1 MKSKT
6 VKDPGLGSKFQ
17 KPINRMMNP
26 DGSYNIVRKG
36 GLNNYQ
42 DFYKFLLDIK
52 WPLFFVFIT
61 IFYVSLNLI
70 FTALYLIIG
79 IDQLRGISSNQS
91 DFFNA
96 FSFSAQTF
104 TTVGYGAI
112 SPNGKGVSIL
122 AMIEAYAGLLSFALA
137 TGLLYGRFSKPSL
150 KIIFSENL
158 LLTPYENG
166 MSFMFKMVNTRNN
179 VLLNTK
185 VTTLFIMDKGI
196 GEEAYNKEYFPLNLE
211 SDKVNFFPLTWTL
224 VHKIDENSPAFEIS
238 LSELKKR
245 NAEIIIMVETFDETF
260 GQMLIQKHSYAHEK
274 WIEGKKFDRNFR
286 MDEEGKLVLHINELN
301 NLTSI

>member
-1 MKSKT
+1 
-6 VKDPGLGSKFQ
+6 
-17 KPINRMMNP
+17 
-26 DGSYNIVRKG
+26 
-36 GLNNYQ
+36 
-42 DFYKFLLDIK
+42 
-52 WPLFFVFIT
+52 
-61 IFYVSLNLI
+61 
-70 FTALYLIIG
+70 
-79 IDQLRGISSNQS
+79 
-91 DFFNA
+91 
-96 FSFSAQTF
+96 
-104 TTVGYGAI
+104 
-112 SPNGKGVSIL
+112 
-122 AMIEAYAGLLSFALA
+122 
-137 TGLLYGRFSKPSL
+137 
-150 KIIFSENL
+150 
-158 LLTPYENG
+158 
-166 MSFMFKMVNTRNN
+166 MVNTRNN

-196 GEEAYNKEYFPLNLE
+196 GAEEFNKEYFPLNLE

-260 GQMLIQKHSYAHEK
+260 GQMLIQKHSYANEK

>member
-1 MKSKT
+1 
-6 VKDPGLGSKFQ
+6 
-17 KPINRMMNP
+17 
-26 DGSYNIVRKG
+26 
-36 GLNNYQ
+36 
-42 DFYKFLLDIK
+42 
-52 WPLFFVFIT
+52 
-61 IFYVSLNLI
+61 LI

-79 IDQLRGISSNQS
+79 IDQLRGVSSNQS

-112 SPNGKGVSIL
+112 SPNGKGASIL

-196 GEEAYNKEYFPLNLE
+196 GAEEFNKEYFPLNLE

-260 GQMLIQKHSYAHEK
+260 GQMLIQKHSYANEK